1 MVDATVDETLHTAHG
16 LTEFVRC
23 VVEGEPGG
31 YRARATGSQSSGVLR
46 SLSLGQGLIV
56 APPDVTTIER
66 GSKVRV
72 LLLNDEAVAAPP
84 V

>member
-1 MVDATVDETLHTAHG
+1 
-16 LTEFVRC
+16 VRC
-23 VVEGEPGG
+23 TLEGEPGT

-56 APPDVTTIER
+56 APPEVTTIEP
-66 GSKVRV
+66 GSTVRV
-72 LLLNDEAVAAPP
+72 ILLNNDAVAEPP